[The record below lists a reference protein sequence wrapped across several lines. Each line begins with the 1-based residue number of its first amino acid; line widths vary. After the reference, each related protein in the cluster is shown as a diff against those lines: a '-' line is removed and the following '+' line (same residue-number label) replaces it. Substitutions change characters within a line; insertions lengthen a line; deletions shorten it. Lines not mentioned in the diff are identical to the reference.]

1 MTDISQY
8 KWTASDPMKG
18 SAVVFH
24 EAPAPTEVIRI
35 DANGFHYRGQFIEDA
50 GEAHRL
56 LVEFL
61 RKHQP
66 GTDWKHA
73 HD

>member
-1 MTDISQY
+1 MTLPTNSIIFR
-8 KWTASDPMKG
+8 AGPVSD
-18 SAVVFH
+18 
-24 EAPAPTEVIRI
+24 EVIRI
-35 DANGFHYRGQFIEDA
+35 DAEGFHYRGQFIEDA

-66 GTDWKHA
+66 DTDWQHA
-73 HD
+73 D

>member
-1 MTDISQY
+1 MTL
-8 KWTASDPMKG
+8 
-18 SAVVFH
+18 
-24 EAPAPTEVIRI
+24 PTNSIIFRAGRVPDEVIRI
-35 DANGFHYRGQFIEDA
+35 DAEGFHYRGQFIEDA

-66 GTDWKHA
+66 DTDWKHA
-73 HD
+73 K

>member
-1 MTDISQY
+1 MTDSTINIG
-8 KWTASDPMKG
+8 AAAD
-18 SAVVFH
+18 VI
-24 EAPAPTEVIRI
+24 IRI

-66 GTDWKHA
+66 DTDWRHA
-73 HD
+73 DD

>member
-1 MTDISQY
+1 MSWNNRLITMSDIKFVQ
-8 KWTASDPMKG
+8 DDN
-18 SAVVFH
+18 
-24 EAPAPTEVIRI
+24 EIIRI
-35 DANGFHYRGQFIEDA
+35 DGKGFHYRGQFIEDA

-66 GTDWKHA
+66 ETDWKHA
-73 HD
+73 QQ

>member
-1 MTDISQY
+1 MSP
-8 KWTASDPMKG
+8 AS
-18 SAVVFH
+18 
-24 EAPAPTEVIRI
+24 EEVMRI
-35 DANGFHYRGQFIEDA
+35 DAEGFHYRGQFIADA

-66 GTDWKHA
+66 DIDWQHA
-73 HD
+73 E

>member
-1 MTDISQY
+1 MSDI
-8 KWTASDPMKG
+8 KFLDNSD
-18 SAVVFH
+18 
-24 EAPAPTEVIRI
+24 EIIRI
-35 DANGFHYRGQFIEDA
+35 DGKGFHYRGKFIDDA

-66 GTDWKHA
+66 EGSWRHA
-73 HD
+73 S